1 MKTHLKIFF
10 ISIFIFSCSKDKNM
24 TQNMNDA
31 KDNIQTETFVELSQ
45 DQYDLAKIELGKI
58 EIKQINESIQVNGIL
73 DVPPQNLVSISVTM
87 GGTIQKSDLLQGMK
101 VRKNQPIAVIKNIEF
116 MTLQQDY
123 LDVKNKVEFLKT
135 DFEREKTLMA
145 NNINSIKNYQ
155 QALADYQSSRAKLQ
169 TLSKKLKLLNI
180 NTNNLT
186 PENITEII
194 TIYSPINGFVTDV
207 NFNIGSY
214 VNPQDVLFKIVD
226 TEHIHAELNVFE
238 KDVSKLKKG
247 MKVRFSLSNNP
258 NEERF
263 ATVFLINHKIE
274 TDRTVRVHAHLNKK
288 DHKLIPGMY
297 LTAFIDTQ
305 TKNQIAVLDNSIVS
319 YGGKD
324 YIFLANVKIQKVGK
338 TVYLF
343 KSIEVKKGNSQN
355 GFTAVETYEK
365 VSLDKNNLVING
377 SFDLISKVFNNED

>member
-1 MKTHLKIFF
+1 MKTHLKIFL

-24 TQNMNDA
+24 SQNMNDT

-101 VRKNQPIAVIKNIEF
+101 VRKNQPIALIKNIEF

-135 DFEREKTLMA
+135 DFEREKTLME

-263 ATVFLINHKIE
+263 ATVFLVNHKIE
-274 TDRTVRVHAHLNKK
+274 TDRTVRVHAHLDKE